1 MATSYEL
8 MDLDS
13 GNLVG
18 SYGAMDEAFAVIR
31 DSYVLYGWSSV
42 SDLDLVSVGEN
53 GSQEHVAAGSELARR
68 AMHAVDNA
76 FDSLWGE
83 RTG

>member
-8 MDLDS
+8 MDLGS

-18 SYGAMDEAFAVIR
+18 SYRTMDEAFAVIR

-42 SDLDLVSVGEN
+42 NDLGLVRVGVN
-53 GSQEHVAAGSELARR
+53 GSQEHVALGPELARQ
-68 AMHAVDNA
+68 AVHAAGNA
-76 FDSLWGE
+76 PGHLRGE
-83 RTG
+83 RTA

>member
-1 MATSYEL
+1 

-18 SYGAMDEAFAVIR
+18 SYHTLQAAFAVIR

-42 SDLDLVSVGEN
+42 VDLGLVKVGDQ
-53 GSQEHVAAGSELARR
+53 GSQEVVAVGPELARMAIAETNGLADVLER
-68 AMHAVDNA
+68 
-76 FDSLWGE
+76 E
-83 RTG
+83 RTA